1 MALQINATG
10 INVATSGVS
19 AGGAI
24 PVDSGGTVPRLIRV
38 SVTTATYV
46 RVGTGAQT
54 AVSTDMM
61 VHPAESVIVPTL
73 GRTHIAGLQ
82 VTSAGVMQVSP
93 VEDV

>member
-1 MALQINATG
+1 MSLQINATG
-10 INVATSGVS
+10 INVAISGTSNGSALPNDSSGQLPDYVRISVS
-19 AGGAI
+19 AA
-24 PVDSGGTVPRLIRV
+24 
-38 SVTTATYV
+38 AYV
-46 RVGTGAQT
+46 RLGADAQT

-82 VTSAGVMQVSP
+82 VTAAGVMQVSP